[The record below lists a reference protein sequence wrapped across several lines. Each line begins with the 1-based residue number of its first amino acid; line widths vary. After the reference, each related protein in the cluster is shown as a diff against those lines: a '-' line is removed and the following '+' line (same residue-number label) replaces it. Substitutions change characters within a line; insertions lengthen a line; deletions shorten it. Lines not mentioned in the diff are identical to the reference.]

1 MGNYDSDSS
10 DGGDQDYTETNVLLG
25 YASKEA
31 SESDDVNSY
40 IGGRPVRTFPQQR
53 PHTLQHQYRISLT
66 FTPQTWLDPATPP
79 SAALA
84 RCKICK
90 DMMVLLLQLNGDL
103 PKDFPGHE
111 RRLYVLSCRRKTCRR
126 KEGSI
131 RVLRSLRTS
140 EAAAKEV
147 QKEEVKPTP
156 KPTPQ
161 GQGKVVSNTMFGDSL
176 FGSKP
181 TGGAFGGNPF
191 SSAPAGAS
199 ANPFST
205 AAPTANPFSTS
216 ELAAKPPQ
224 KPDTDLPQTFASA
237 LSLNAPA
244 PSPPP
249 PTEPWPVDSALPAP
263 YPLFYLADADYETLD
278 KDEPEPIQKHQILE
292 MEEEGSASASGGKE
306 DKDVYESS
314 IDTTFQ
320 KFADRLSQN
329 PEQVI
334 RYEFKGSPLL
344 YTKSDAV
351 GKLLG
356 GSGNA
361 NAKVTVGGGKMPR
374 CANCGAG
381 RCFEVQLTPH
391 AITELESEEVSLE
404 GMEWGTVIVGVCER
418 DCQARGVGVGEVG
431 YLEEWAGVQWEE
443 VPDKMKS

>member
-25 YASKEA
+25 YASQEA

-40 IGGRPVRTFPQQR
+40 IGGRP
-53 PHTLQHQYRISLT
+53 
-66 FTPQTWLDPATPP
+66 TWLDPATPP

-90 DMMVLLLQLNGDL
+90 DMMVLLLQLNSDL

-111 RRLYVLSCRRKTCRR
+111 RRVFVLSCRRKTCRR

-131 RVLRSLRTS
+131 RVLRSLRSSS
-140 EAAAKEV
+140 EAAAREA
-147 QKEEVKPTP
+147 QKEEAKPTP

-191 SSAPAGAS
+191 SSAPAGA
-199 ANPFST
+199 AAGNPFST

-224 KPDTDLPQTFASA
+224 KPDTPAADLPQTFASA
-237 LSLNAPA
+237 LSLNAP
-244 PSPPP
+244 PQSPPP
-249 PTEPWPVDSALPAP
+249 AAEPWPADSALPAP

-278 KDEPEPIQKHQILE
+278 KDEPEPIQKHQMLE
-292 MEEEGSASASGGKE
+292 MEEEGSSSASSAKE

-356 GSGNA
+356 GSGNG

-418 DCQARGVGVGEVG
+418 DCQARGVLVGEVG
-431 YLEEWAGVQWEE
+431 YVEEWAGVQWEE
-443 VPDKMKS
+443 VPDKMKG

>member
-1 MGNYDSDSS
+1 M
-10 DGGDQDYTETNVLLG
+10 
-25 YASKEA
+25 
-31 SESDDVNSY
+31 
-40 IGGRPVRTFPQQR
+40 
-53 PHTLQHQYRISLT
+53 LQYQYRISLT
-66 FTPQTWLDPATPP
+66 FTPQAWLDPATPP

-84 RCKICK
+84 KCKICK

-131 RVLRSLRTS
+131 RVLRSLRS
-140 EAAAKEV
+140 SVDAAKEA
-147 QKEEVKPTP
+147 QKEEAKPTP

-161 GQGKVVSNTMFGDSL
+161 GQGKVVSNTNFGDSL

-191 SSAPAGAS
+191 SSAPGAAS
-199 ANPFST
+199 GNPFST
-205 AAPTANPFSTS
+205 AAPAANPFSTS
-216 ELAAKPPQ
+216 ELAAKPAQ
-224 KPDTDLPQTFASA
+224 KPDADLPQTFASA

-244 PSPPP
+244 PPP
-249 PTEPWPVDSALPAP
+249 PTPSEPWPTDSELPAP

-278 KDEPEPIQKHQILE
+278 KDEPEPLQKHQILE
-292 MEEEGSASASGGKE
+292 MEEEGPSGGSSTKE
-306 DKDVYESS
+306 DKVVYESS
-314 IDTTFQ
+314 IDNTFQ

-334 RYEFKGSPLL
+334 RYEFKGGPLL
-344 YTKSDAV
+344 YTKNDVV

-356 GSGNA
+356 GGSG

-404 GMEWGTVIVGVCER
+404 GMEWGTVIIGVCER
-418 DCQARGVGVGEVG
+418 DCQARGVEVGEVG

-443 VPDKMKS
+443 VPDKMKG

>member
-40 IGGRPVRTFPQQR
+40 IGGRP
-53 PHTLQHQYRISLT
+53 
-66 FTPQTWLDPATPP
+66 TWLSPSTRP
-79 SAALA
+79 SATLA
-84 RCKICK
+84 RCKICA
-90 DMMVLLLQLNGDL
+90 DMMILLLQLNGDL

-111 RRLYVLSCRRKTCRR
+111 RRLYVLTCRRKTCRR
-126 KEGSI
+126 KKGSI
-131 RVLRSLRTS
+131 RALRSLRAS
-140 EAAAKEV
+140 EAAAAKEV
-147 QKEEVKPTP
+147 QKEEVKPVP
-156 KPTPQ
+156 KPVAQ
-161 GQGKVVSNTMFGDSL
+161 GQGKVVSDTMFGDSL
-176 FGSKP
+176 FGSKS

-191 SSAPAGAS
+191 SSPGGAGV
-199 ANPFST
+199 NPFST
-205 AAPTANPFSTS
+205 AAPAAAANPFSTS
-216 ELAAKPPQ
+216 ELAAKPPR
-224 KPDTDLPQTFASA
+224 KPETDLPQTFASA
-237 LSLNAPA
+237 LSLNAPV

-249 PTEPWPVDSALPAP
+249 PAEPWPVDAELPAP

-278 KDEPEPIQKHQILE
+278 KDEPELIQKHQMLE
-292 MEEEGSASASGGKE
+292 MEVEGPSGGSSGKE

-334 RYEFKGSPLL
+334 RYEFRGSPLL

-356 GSGNA
+356 GGSG

-418 DCQARGVGVGEVG
+418 DCQARGVGAGEVG

-443 VPDKMKS
+443 VPDKMKG

>member
-40 IGGRPVRTFPQQR
+40 IGGRPA
-53 PHTLQHQYRISLT
+53 
-66 FTPQTWLDPATPP
+66 WLDPATPP

-131 RVLRSLRTS
+131 RVLRSLRCS
-140 EAAAKEV
+140 AEAAAKEI
-147 QKEEVKPTP
+147 QKEEAKPTP

-191 SSAPAGAS
+191 SSGPAGAA

-205 AAPTANPFSTS
+205 AAPASNPFSTS
-216 ELAAKPPQ
+216 ELGAKPPQ

-249 PTEPWPVDSALPAP
+249 PAEPWPVDSELPAP

-278 KDEPEPIQKHQILE
+278 KDEPEPIQKHQMME
-292 MEEEGSASASGGKE
+292 MEVEGPAGGAGGKE

-344 YTKSDAV
+344 YTKGDAV

-356 GSGNA
+356 GGSGN
-361 NAKVTVGGGKMPR
+361 NAKVTVKGGIPR
-374 CANCGAG
+374 CTNCGAG
-381 RCFEVQLTPH
+381 RVFEVQLTPH

-404 GMEWGTVIVGVCER
+404 GMEWGTVVVGVCER
-418 DCQARGVGVGEVG
+418 DCQARGVEVGGVG

-443 VPDKMKS
+443 VPDKMKG

>member
-1 MGNYDSDSS
+1 
-10 DGGDQDYTETNVLLG
+10 
-25 YASKEA
+25 
-31 SESDDVNSY
+31 
-40 IGGRPVRTFPQQR
+40 
-53 PHTLQHQYRISLT
+53 
-66 FTPQTWLDPATPP
+66 
-79 SAALA
+79 
-84 RCKICK
+84 
-90 DMMVLLLQLNGDL
+90 MMVLLLQLNGDL

-140 EAAAKEV
+140 EAAAKEA
-147 QKEEVKPTP
+147 QKEDAKPTP
-156 KPTPQ
+156 KPTPA

-181 TGGAFGGNPF
+181 TGAGGAFGGNPF

-224 KPDTDLPQTFASA
+224 KPATDLPQTFASA

-244 PSPPP
+244 PPP
-249 PTEPWPVDSALPAP
+249 PTPSEPWPVDSDLPAP

-292 MEEEGSASASGGKE
+292 MEEEGSSGGSSTKE

-334 RYEFKGSPLL
+334 RYEFKGTPLL

-356 GSGNA
+356 GSGNS

-404 GMEWGTVIVGVCER
+404 GMEWGTVVVGVCER
-418 DCQARGVGVGEVG
+418 DCQARGVEVGEVG

-443 VPDKMKS
+443 VPDKMKG